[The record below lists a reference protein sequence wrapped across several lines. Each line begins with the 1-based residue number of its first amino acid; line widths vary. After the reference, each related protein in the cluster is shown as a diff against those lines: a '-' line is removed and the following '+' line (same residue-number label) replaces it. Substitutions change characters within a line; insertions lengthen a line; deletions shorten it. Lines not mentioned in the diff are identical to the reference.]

1 MAIGYDGNAG
11 HSHYQ
16 HPPDPLGRVALLARR
31 LPIGL
36 KPRVDNRA
44 IRAQLGRRPTRRR
57 PLAGGSGDAN
67 AWRRRESRQR
77 PATRTPERLLTITPP
92 SRRTK
97 RTEPRSARP
106 IMPRKSRATPD
117 SSGDHSPR
125 LGITRG
131 SAQADLPGFLW
142 WDARPRPRLG
152 TVEVRIVVAQ
162 SRVPVAAALA
172 AVAQCLVCHHAQ
184 APAVA
189 VAAPELVDENRFLAS
204 RDGMQARLIDA
215 RSQERRSVRDVLGE
229 LLARC
234 APLADGLDCS
244 AEVAAAA
251 TLADDPGDARQRRT
265 VARAGLAELPA
276 RLADE
281 FTAAT
286 PAPVHA

>member
-1 MAIGYDGNAG
+1 
-11 HSHYQ
+11 
-16 HPPDPLGRVALLARR
+16 
-31 LPIGL
+31 
-36 KPRVDNRA
+36 
-44 IRAQLGRRPTRRR
+44 
-57 PLAGGSGDAN
+57 
-67 AWRRRESRQR
+67 
-77 PATRTPERLLTITPP
+77 
-92 SRRTK
+92 
-97 RTEPRSARP
+97 
-106 IMPRKSRATPD
+106 MPRKSRATPD

-162 SRVPVAAALA
+162 SRVPAAAALA